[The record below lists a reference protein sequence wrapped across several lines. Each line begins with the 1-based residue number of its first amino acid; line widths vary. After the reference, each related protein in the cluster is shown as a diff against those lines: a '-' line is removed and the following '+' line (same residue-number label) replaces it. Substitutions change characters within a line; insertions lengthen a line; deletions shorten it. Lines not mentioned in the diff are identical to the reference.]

1 MKFRNKTILA
11 FIPKHKDG
19 ELILHQA
26 LHFKHA
32 LGIRIFVLN
41 ILKEFSILPHKFRI
55 EKFQKIKN
63 NALRELMVFV
73 KNTTQKELPDDI
85 ILRIKFGS
93 IVQNIIHE
101 SEKGGYEFLI
111 VDKSKGNY
119 RGSFTGGQI
128 NKIVSRS
135 YCPVLLLN
143 RELHINEINTIIV
156 PVDITQ
162 TTKKRLLWATLFA
175 KIFNA
180 RIQIVSTLTVD
191 IDETK
196 SLAYRNAEKIRK
208 MLNERG
214 VECDIKILKVHNQ
227 EKQNVILNYIEEQ
240 ESCMVIIRT
249 HQESIFSGAK
259 IGKFVTEIVHNC
271 KVPVFT
277 VGYSKQIL
285 PTDFEEYT
293 NI

>member
-1 MKFRNKTILA
+1 MRFRYKTILA
-11 FIPKHKDG
+11 FIPKNKDG
-19 ELILHQA
+19 ELILNQA
-26 LHFKHA
+26 LYFQQA

-41 ILKEFSILPHKFRI
+41 IIKVFSILPNKFRI
-55 EKFQKIKN
+55 KKILKLKN
-63 NALRELMVFV
+63 NALHELKKFV
-73 KNTTQKELPDDI
+73 KNTLQKELPGNV
-85 ILRIKFGS
+85 ILRIKFGN
-93 IVQNIIHE
+93 IVQNLINE
-101 SEKGGYEFLI
+101 SRKGGYEFI
-111 VDKSKGNY
+111 IIDKSKGNY
-119 RGSFTGGQI
+119 KGVLTRSQV

-162 TTKKRLLWATLFA
+162 TTKKRLLWASLFA

-196 SLAYRNAEKIRK
+196 SFAYRNAEKIRK

-227 EKQNVILNYIEEQ
+227 KKHNVILNYIEEQ

-259 IGKFVTEIVHNC
+259 IGKFVSEIIHGC

-277 VGYSKQIL
+277 VGDSKQIL
-285 PTDFEEYT
+285 LTDFEEYT